1 MGHGMT
7 LAPIHLRRRGSK
19 VDLYGDLYLLFKLGV
34 LLYRAVHDVDVS
46 RRAKLDLRPGPT
58 PHALGQREPVALN
71 YGTRGRR
78 SGLRGKGLPVLPC
91 AFEAAMQ
98 SIQSVML

>member
-1 MGHGMT
+1 MVD
-7 LAPIHLRRRGSK
+7 LY
-19 VDLYGDLYLLFKLGV
+19 DLYGDSDWYLLFKLGV

-98 SIQSVML
+98 SIQSVSQVMNLNFRK

>member
-1 MGHGMT
+1 MT
-7 LAPIHLRRRGSK
+7 LAPNHLRRRGCK
-19 VDLYGDLYLLFKLGV
+19 VDLYDLYGDWYLLFKLGV

-46 RRAKLDLRPGPT
+46 RRAELDLRPGPT
-58 PHALGQREPVALN
+58 PHSLGQREPVALN

-98 SIQSVML
+98 SMQSVML